1 MTDALQVEQ
10 SAWCST
16 QDAQAV
22 HRLHRSAVA
31 KAWSGQVRPETVEHF
46 AAHQGSAGS
55 IVANYN
61 ASGQLVAYGVL
72 ALVMPIVSRFAALLG
87 ADPARVCVL
96 DGCAVDQD
104 WRGHRLHEAAIVER
118 LRLATALGRPAA
130 VATVAP
136 QNLPSLRS
144 LLRAGF
150 EVRRFALLY
159 GGLPRFV
166 LYRPAEPRLAAPPCE
181 LRLSMHDVGRHQQA
195 LAAGWV
201 GHACCQSPD
210 GDWCLDYAS
219 SDKRQ
224 ETAGATARSD
234 AS

>member
-1 MTDALQVEQ
+1 MHPVTDALQVEQ
-10 SAWCST
+10 AAWCST

-31 KAWSGQVRPETVEHF
+31 NAVSGQVRPDTVEHF
-46 AAHQGSAGS
+46 AAHRGHAGCL
-55 IVANYN
+55 VASFN
-61 ASGQLVAYGVL
+61 ASGQMVAYGVL
-72 ALVMPIVSRFAALLG
+72 ALAMPIVSKFAALLE
-87 ADPARVCVL
+87 ADPAQVCVL
-96 DGCAVDQD
+96 DGSAVHQD
-104 WRGHRLHEAAIVER
+104 WRGLRLHEAAIVER
-118 LRLATALGRPAA
+118 LRRATALGRPAA

-166 LYRPAEPRLAAPPCE
+166 LYRPAEPKLAAPPCE
-181 LRLSMHDVGRHQQA
+181 LRISMHEIGRHQQA

-201 GHACCQSPD
+201 GHACHQSPD

-219 SDKRQ
+219 SDNR
-224 ETAGATARSD
+224 
-234 AS
+234 